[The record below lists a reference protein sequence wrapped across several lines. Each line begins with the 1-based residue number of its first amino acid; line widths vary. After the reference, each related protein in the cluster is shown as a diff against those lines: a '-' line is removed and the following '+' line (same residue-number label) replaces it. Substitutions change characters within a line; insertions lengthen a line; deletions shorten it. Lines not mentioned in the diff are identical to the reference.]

1 MNVWRTLTTTAAGTL
16 LLAVAPAAQADDLA
30 PVLTGTALT
39 AADAGTR
46 TGTAVDGV
54 ARKTGLARTASAAVE
69 MVQAGADEVGSRD
82 RSVHN

>member
-1 MNVWRTLTTTAAGTL
+1 MNVWRTLTATAAGTF
-16 LLAVAPAAQADDLA
+16 LLASAPAAQADDLA

-54 ARKTGLARTASAAVE
+54 AQQTGLARTASAAMEVVE
-69 MVQAGADEVGSRD
+69 AGADGVSARD
-82 RSVHN
+82 HSVSS